1 VGGIPPFSLV
11 TPSKLHGVITQR
23 TTIQLHS
30 HENPRSQILY
40 YQYLKGNRGPSFCL
54 TAVMTSSSFNLN
66 VQRMAVLLS
75 PCTHQGQR
83 TNSRS
88 FLTLATRCRSHT
100 GCGSPSPI
108 GYVARCALELVQD
121 TELRGKILCHCH
133 GLNPGRP
140 VSSQT
145 VYAY

>member
-23 TTIQLHS
+23 TTIQRHS

-40 YQYLKGNRGPSFCL
+40 YQYLKGNGGPSFCL

-66 VQRMAVLLS
+66 VQSKAVLLP

-88 FLTLATRCRSHT
+88 FFTSATRCGRLLNVTHRLRLPL
-100 GCGSPSPI
+100 SPIPI
-108 GYVARCALELVQD
+108 GYVARWAL
-121 TELRGKILCHCH
+121 ELRGKILCLSH
-133 GLNPGRP
+133 GSNP
-140 VSSQT
+140 SSSP
-145 VYAY
+145 